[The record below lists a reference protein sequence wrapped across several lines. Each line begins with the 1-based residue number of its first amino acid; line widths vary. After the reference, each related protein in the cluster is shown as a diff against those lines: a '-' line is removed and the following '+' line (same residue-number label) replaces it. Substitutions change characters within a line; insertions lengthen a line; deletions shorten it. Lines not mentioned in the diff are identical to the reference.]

1 MESKRKILVR
11 YRRGDGIRAI
21 SRELNISRNTVRDII
36 RSKGNI
42 KSDYVRVIQPTP
54 KLGEYTE
61 KLEKML
67 RDNKHSKPKK
77 TGKILFEELQIYGYQ
92 GSYSAVS
99 RYIYAWKEK
108 NSEVNINACVPLY
121 FAPGEA
127 YQFDWSSDQIMLGNE
142 IVSVKV
148 AHFVLCYSRKKF
160 VYIYFNE
167 TQEMVFDAHVRA
179 FVNKR

>member
-1 MESKRKILVR
+1 MLIMESKRKILVR

-54 KLGEYTE
+54 RLGDYTE

-108 NSEVNINACVPLY
+108 TLKLTSMLVYPYILLLVKLINLTGVV
-121 FAPGEA
+121 
-127 YQFDWSSDQIMLGNE
+127 I
-142 IVSVKV
+142 
-148 AHFVLCYSRKKF
+148 R
-160 VYIYFNE
+160 
-167 TQEMVFDAHVRA
+167 
-179 FVNKR
+179 

>member
-36 RSKGNI
+36 RSQGNI

-54 KLGEYTE
+54 KLGAYTE

-99 RYIYAWKEK
+99 RYILLLVKL
-108 NSEVNINACVPLY
+108 INLTGVV
-121 FAPGEA
+121 
-127 YQFDWSSDQIMLGNE
+127 I
-142 IVSVKV
+142 
-148 AHFVLCYSRKKF
+148 R
-160 VYIYFNE
+160 
-167 TQEMVFDAHVRA
+167 
-179 FVNKR
+179 

>member
-54 KLGEYTE
+54 RLGDYTE

-108 NSEVNINACVPLY
+108 NYN
-121 FAPGEA
+121 G
-127 YQFDWSSDQIMLGNE
+127 
-142 IVSVKV
+142 
-148 AHFVLCYSRKKF
+148 
-160 VYIYFNE
+160 
-167 TQEMVFDAHVRA
+167 TQKLDC
-179 FVNKR
+179 

>member
-54 KLGEYTE
+54 RLGAYTE

-77 TGKILFEELQIYGYQ
+77 
-92 GSYSAVS
+92 
-99 RYIYAWKEK
+99 
-108 NSEVNINACVPLY
+108 
-121 FAPGEA
+121 
-127 YQFDWSSDQIMLGNE
+127 
-142 IVSVKV
+142 
-148 AHFVLCYSRKKF
+148 
-160 VYIYFNE
+160 
-167 TQEMVFDAHVRA
+167 
-179 FVNKR
+179 